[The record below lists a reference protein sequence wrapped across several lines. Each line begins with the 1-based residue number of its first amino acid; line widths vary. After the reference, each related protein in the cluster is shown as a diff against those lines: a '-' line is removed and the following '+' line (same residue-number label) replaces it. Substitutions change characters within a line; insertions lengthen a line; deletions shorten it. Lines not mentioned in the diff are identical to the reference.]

1 MSARIVRTPEDVLLH
16 GGQKGD
22 SAMFTNNTQ
31 LEANA
36 PSTTESVVARGLN
49 QVQQFICGLHGHDAL
64 LHFEGRRM
72 SLQCTSC
79 GYETPGWDLNKV
91 SDQAEVQ
98 PATRQ
103 IRWPLLGERRV
114 A

>member
-1 MSARIVRTPEDVLLH
+1 MLTD
-16 GGQKGD
+16 
-22 SAMFTNNTQ
+22 NTQ
-31 LEANA
+31 LGTNA
-36 PSTTESVVARGLN
+36 PSTTDSVVARGLH

-64 LHFEGRRM
+64 LHFAEGRM

-79 GYETPGWDLNKV
+79 GYETPGWDLNKA
-91 SDQAEVQ
+91 SAQAEAAL
-98 PATRQ
+98 PAPRQ